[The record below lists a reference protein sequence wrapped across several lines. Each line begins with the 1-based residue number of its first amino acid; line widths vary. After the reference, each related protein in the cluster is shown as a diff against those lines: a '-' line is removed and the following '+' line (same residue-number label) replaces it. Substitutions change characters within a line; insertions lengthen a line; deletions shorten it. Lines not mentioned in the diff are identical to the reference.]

1 MQADCNSL
9 NQLMSTL
16 FGKSRKL
23 ARSKSDSE
31 FGFGDLFGSGS
42 IINKHKHEKRCLDD
56 GWSMLC
62 EKQKGL

>member
-1 MQADCNSL
+1 
-9 NQLMSTL
+9 MSTL

-62 EKQKGL
+62 EKQKGF